1 MLSIKPQNR
10 KEDTPMRGKFLLK
23 TLPMAFLSTS
33 AIAGTNNVDMNGIL
47 SATKSPYEQAK
58 AKSLS
63 SLAVGPGNIVG
74 KDNNDSNNS
83 VAVGINSKIYN
94 SPTSTIVGNFSKI
107 TSSKKST
114 IIGFGDIENSDFGVA
129 IGDSS
134 SVNNAEYGVAIG
146 SSAKVKNKN
155 SVSLGRNST
164 TDRDNSISV
173 GTNNL
178 KRQITFVADG
188 LKDSDAATVNQVNK
202 SAEAALKSANSYTD
216 SSSKETLS
224 SANIY
229 TDNKVNKSAEATLKS
244 ANSYTDRS
252 SKETLS
258 SANIYTD
265 SKISSY
271 GNKLYQDLHQY
282 TDEKADQLNNRIN
295 QVNKRIDKVNKRI
308 DKGLAS
314 SAALTGLFQPYGVGK
329 VNFTA
334 GIGGYRSTQ
343 ALAIGSGYRVN
354 ENTAIKAG
362 MALSDSKNI
371 MYNASFNLEW

>member
-1 MLSIKPQNR
+1 MFSIKSQNR

-23 TLPMAFLSTS
+23 ILPMAFLSTS
-33 AIAGTNNVDMNGIL
+33 AIAQTNAVNMNDIL
-47 SATKSPYEQAK
+47 SATKSPYDPAK
-58 AKSLS
+58 ANSAS

-74 KDNNDSNNS
+74 KNNSDSHNS
-83 VAVGINSKIYN
+83 VAVGMQSNISS
-94 SPTSTIVGNFSKI
+94 SPTSTIVGSFSKI
-107 TSSKKST
+107 TNSKNST
-114 IIGFGDIENSDFGVA
+114 IIGFSNIENSAFGVA
-129 IGDSS
+129 IGDGTN
-134 SVNNAEYGVAIG
+134 VDNAEYGVAIG

-155 SVSLGRNST
+155 SVSLGSNST

-188 LKDSDAATVNQVNK
+188 SEDSDAATVNQVHK
-202 SAEAALKSANSYTD
+202 AAEATLKAARIYTD
-216 SSSKETLS
+216 SASNEALS
-224 SANIY
+224 SANTY
-229 TDNKVNKSAEATLKS
+229 TDNKVNKSAEATLK
-244 ANSYTDRS
+244 AARIYTDSS
-252 SKETLS
+252 SKEALS
-258 SANIYTD
+258 LANTYTD

-271 GNKLYQDLHQY
+271 GNKLSQDLHQY
-282 TDEKADQLNNRIN
+282 TDEKVDQLNNRIN
-295 QVNKRIDKVNKRI
+295 QVNKRI

>member
-1 MLSIKPQNR
+1 
-10 KEDTPMRGKFLLK
+10 MRGKFLLK
-23 TLPMAFLSTS
+23 ILPMAFLSTS
-33 AIAGTNNVDMNGIL
+33 AIAKTNAANINGIL
-47 SATKSPYEQAK
+47 SATESPYEK
-58 AKSLS
+58 AEANSRS

-74 KDNNDSNNS
+74 KKNNNDSNNS
-83 VAVGINSKIYN
+83 VAVGMGSKIDS
-94 SPTSTIVGNFSKI
+94 SPTSTIVGSLSKI
-107 TSSKKST
+107 TSSKNST
-114 IIGFGDIENSDFGVA
+114 IIGFGEIEKSDFGVA
-129 IGDSS
+129 IGDGS
-134 SVNNAEYGVAIG
+134 SVKNAEYGVVIG

-155 SVSLGRNST
+155 SVSLGSNST

-188 LKDSDAATVNQVNK
+188 VKDSDAATVNQVNK
-202 SAEAALKSANSYTD
+202 SAET
-216 SSSKETLS
+216 
-224 SANIY
+224 
-229 TDNKVNKSAEATLKS
+229 TLKS
-244 ANSYTDRS
+244 ANSYTDKY
-252 SKETLS
+252 SKEALS
-258 SANIYTD
+258 SANTYTD

-271 GNKLYQDLHQY
+271 GKKLSQDLHQY
-282 TDEKADQLNNRIN
+282 TDKTADQLNNRIN
-295 QVNKRIDKVNKRI
+295 QVNKRI

>member
-1 MLSIKPQNR
+1 
-10 KEDTPMRGKFLLK
+10 MRRKFLLK
-23 TLPMAFLSTS
+23 ILPMAFLSTS
-33 AIAGTNNVDMNGIL
+33 AIAGTNDVNMSGIL
-47 SATKSPYEQAK
+47 SATKTPYEQAK
-58 AKSLS
+58 ANSRS
-63 SLAVGPGNIVG
+63 SLAVGPGSIVG
-74 KDNNDSNNS
+74 KDGNDSNNS

-94 SPTSTIVGNFSKI
+94 SPTSTIVGSFSKI
-107 TSSKKST
+107 TSSKHST
-114 IIGFGDIENSDFGVA
+114 IIGYGGIENSDFGVA
-129 IGDSS
+129 IGDTS

-155 SVSLGRNST
+155 SVSLGSNST

-202 SAEAALKSANSYTD
+202 SAEA
-216 SSSKETLS
+216 
-224 SANIY
+224 
-229 TDNKVNKSAEATLKS
+229 TLKS
-244 ANSYTDRS
+244 ANSYTDTS
-252 SKETLS
+252 SKEALS

-282 TDEKADQLNNRIN
+282 TDEKADQL
-295 QVNKRIDKVNKRI
+295 NKRIDKVNKRI